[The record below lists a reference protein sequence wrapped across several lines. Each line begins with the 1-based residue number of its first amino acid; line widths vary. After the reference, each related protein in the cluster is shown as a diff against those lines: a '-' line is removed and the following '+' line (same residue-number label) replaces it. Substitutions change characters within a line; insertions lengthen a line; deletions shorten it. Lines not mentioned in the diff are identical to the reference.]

1 MPEII
6 HRPVNRVKENC
17 NWLLQWRGNVTSQ
30 IGQDGILQRIF
41 SIIGEGTKFCVEFGA
56 WDGKFLSNTW
66 NLIVNRNWSGVL
78 IEGDPQKFEA
88 LETTHPAG
96 RVKTLNRVVGWEG
109 SDALDKILDESD
121 APQNPDLVSIDVDGN
136 DWHIWKSLVDH
147 RPRVVLI
154 EFNPTI
160 P

>member
-109 SDALDKILDESD
+109 SDALDKILDESMRRKIRIWSRSTWTETIGIFG
-121 APQNPDLVSIDVDGN
+121 NHWWITDLVS
-136 DWHIWKSLVDH
+136 S
-147 RPRVVLI
+147 
-154 EFNPTI
+154 
-160 P
+160 